1 MTSRKPAIAGAPVP
15 ARPRRGAA
23 AVELA
28 LTLPLIV
35 SILTGLWE
43 VSRVI
48 ECQQILSNAA
58 REAARQAATG
68 QLTNAQT
75 QQVALSY
82 LKFGL
87 NDTTGALTRNAT
99 VTVSDLT
106 SPGTDATAA
115 TTLDQIQ
122 VVVTVPFS
130 DVRWVSLSL
139 VTTSATVLSGQAVWV
154 WLGDAAYPTTT
165 PQPPAG

>member
-1 MTSRKPAIAGAPVP
+1 MTSRKPAVGGATVP
-15 ARPRRGAA
+15 ASRRRGAA

-58 REAARQAATG
+58 REAAAG

-87 NDTTGALTRNAT
+87 NDTTGALTKNAT
-99 VTVSDLT
+99 VTVSNLT

-115 TTLDQIQ
+115 STLDRIQ

-139 VTTSATVLSGQAVWV
+139 VTNSATVLKGQAVWV
-154 WLGDAAYPTTT
+154 WLGDAAYPTTA